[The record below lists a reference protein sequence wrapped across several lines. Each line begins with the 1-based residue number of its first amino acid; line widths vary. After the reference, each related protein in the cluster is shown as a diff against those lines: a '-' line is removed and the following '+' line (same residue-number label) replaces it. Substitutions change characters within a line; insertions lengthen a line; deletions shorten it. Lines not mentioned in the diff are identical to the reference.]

1 MAKWII
7 EPEHTV
13 AHFTTRHMM
22 ITDVHGQFNKI
33 SGIIYFDPK
42 DLVNTSLEVEIDA
55 ASIWTGVEPR
65 DNHLRS
71 ADFLDVEKYP
81 TISFK
86 STSIQVAGINSLK
99 VYGEITIHGI
109 TKPILLNAD
118 FFGPNYYE
126 DEEGSYTSIGFSAK
140 THLNREDFGMT
151 WNNNFGNGNFMVG
164 KHINI
169 TLNVEADLA
178 SE

>member
-1 MAKWII
+1 VAKWLI

-33 SGIIYFDPK
+33 SGVIYFDPK
-42 DLVNTSLEVEIDA
+42 DMASTSVAVEIDA
-55 ASIWTGVEPR
+55 ASIWTGVEAR

-71 ADFLDVEKYP
+71 ADFLDVGKYP

-86 STSIQVAGINSLK
+86 STKVEVAGINSLK
-99 VYGEITIHGI
+99 LQGEITVHGI
-109 TKPILLNAD
+109 TRPILLNAD
-118 FFGPNYYE
+118 FFGPTYYE
-126 DEEGSYTSIGFSAK
+126 DEEGSYTSIGFTAT
-140 THLNREDFGMT
+140 THLNREDFGMN
-151 WNNNFGNGNFMVG
+151 WNNFFGNGNFMVG
-164 KHINI
+164 KHLNI

>member
-1 MAKWII
+1 VAKWII

-13 AHFTTRHMM
+13 AHFTARHMM

-33 SGIIYFDPK
+33 SGVIYFDPE
-42 DLVNTSLEVEIDA
+42 NIASTSVEVEIDA
-55 ASIWTGVEPR
+55 ASIWTGVEQR
-65 DNHLRS
+65 DKHLRS
-71 ADFLDVEKYP
+71 ADFLDVGKYP

-86 STSIQVAGINSLK
+86 STKVEVAGINSLK
-99 VYGEITIHGI
+99 LHGEITIHGI

-118 FFGPNYYE
+118 FFGPNHYE
-126 DEEGSYTSIGFSAK
+126 DEEGSYTSLGATAT
-140 THLNREDFGMT
+140 THINREDFGMT
-151 WNNNFGNGNFMVG
+151 WNNYFGNGNFMVG
-164 KHINI
+164 KHLNI

>member
-33 SGIIYFDPK
+33 SGVIHFDPK
-42 DLVNTSLEVEIDA
+42 DVASTSVEVEIES

-81 TISFK
+81 IISFK
-86 STSIQVAGINSLK
+86 STGVEVAGTNTLK
-99 VYGEITIHGI
+99 VHGEITIRGI
-109 TKPILLNAD
+109 TRPILLHAE
-118 FFGPNYYE
+118 FVGPNHYE
-126 DEEGSYTSIGFSAK
+126 DEEGSYTSIGFAA
-140 THLNREDFGMT
+140 TAHLNREDFGMK
-151 WNNNFGNGNFMVG
+151 WNNVFGNGQFMVG
-164 KHINI
+164 KHLNI
-169 TLNVEADLA
+169 TLNAEADLA

>member
-1 MAKWII
+1 M

-13 AHFTTRHMM
+13 AHLTARHMM

-33 SGIIYFDPK
+33 QGIIYFDPK
-42 DLVNTSLEVEIDA
+42 DIASTSVEAEIDA

-65 DNHLRS
+65 DKHLRS

-86 STSIQVAGINSLK
+86 STKVEVAGINSLK
-99 VYGEITIHGI
+99 LHGDITIHGV
-109 TKPILLNAD
+109 TRPILLNAE
-118 FFGPNYYE
+118 FFGPNHYE
-126 DEEGSYTSIGFSAK
+126 DEEGSYTSIGFAAK

-151 WNNNFGNGNFMVG
+151 WNNFFGNSNFMVG
-164 KHINI
+164 KHIDI
-169 TLNVEADLA
+169 TLNTEADLA
-178 SE
+178 PE

>member
-1 MAKWII
+1 
-7 EPEHTV
+7 
-13 AHFTTRHMM
+13 MM

-71 ADFLDVEKYP
+71 ADFLDVGKYP

>member
-1 MAKWII
+1 VAKWVI

-13 AHFTTRHMM
+13 AHFTARHMM

-33 SGIIYFDPK
+33 SGVIYFDPENMAS
-42 DLVNTSLEVEIDA
+42 VSAEVEIDA

-65 DNHLRS
+65 DKHLRS

-86 STSIQVAGINSLK
+86 STKVEVAGINSLK
-99 VYGEITIHGI
+99 LHGEITIRGI
-109 TKPILLNAD
+109 IRPILLNAE
-118 FFGPNYYE
+118 FFGPNHYE
-126 DEEGSYTSIGFSAK
+126 DEEGSYTSIGFTAT
-140 THLNREDFGMT
+140 THINREDFGMN
-151 WNNNFGNGNFMVG
+151 WNNFFGNGNFMVG
-164 KHINI
+164 KHLNI

>member
-7 EPEHTV
+7 ETEHTV
-13 AHFTTRHMM
+13 AHFTARHMM

-33 SGIIYFDPK
+33 SGVIYFDPEK
-42 DLVNTSLEVEIDA
+42 MASTSVEVEIDA

-71 ADFLDVEKYP
+71 SDFLDVEKYP

-86 STSIQVAGINSLK
+86 STKVEVAGINSLK
-99 VYGEITIHGI
+99 LHGEITIHGN
-109 TKPILLNAD
+109 TRPILLNAE
-118 FFGPNYYE
+118 FFGPNHYE
-126 DEEGSYTSIGFSAK
+126 DEEGSYTSIGFSA
-140 THLNREDFGMT
+140 TTNLNREDFDMN
-151 WNNNFGNGNFMVG
+151 WNNFFGNGNFMVG

-169 TLNVEADLA
+169 TLNVEADLE

>member
-13 AHFTTRHMM
+13 AHFTVRHMM
-22 ITDVHGQFNKI
+22 ITDVHGQFNRI
-33 SGIIYFDPK
+33 SGVIYFDPK
-42 DLVNTSLEVEIDA
+42 DVASTSLDVEIEA

-81 TISFK
+81 KISFK
-86 STSIQVAGINSLK
+86 IKGVEVAGINTLK
-99 VYGEITIHGI
+99 VHGEITIHGI
-109 TKPILLNAD
+109 TRPILLHAE
-118 FFGPNYYE
+118 FFGPNHYE
-126 DEEGSYTSIGFSAK
+126 DEEGLYTSIGFTAT
-140 THLNREDFGMT
+140 THLNREDFGMN
-151 WNNNFGNGNFMVG
+151 WNNVFGDGHFMVG
-164 KHINI
+164 KHLNI
-169 TLNVEADLA
+169 TLNAEADLA

>member
-22 ITDVHGQFNKI
+22 ITDIHGQFNKI
-33 SGIIYFDPK
+33 SGVIYFDPE
-42 DLVNTSLEVEIDA
+42 DMVNTSVEVEIDA
-55 ASIWTGVEPR
+55 ASIWTGVEAR
-65 DNHLRS
+65 DIHLRS
-71 ADFLDVEKYP
+71 ADFLDIEKYP

-86 STSIQVAGINSLK
+86 STKAEVAGINSLK
-99 VYGEITIHGI
+99 LHGEIMIHGI
-109 TKPILLNAD
+109 TRPILLNAE
-118 FFGPNYYE
+118 FFGPNHYE
-126 DEEGSYTSIGFSAK
+126 DEEGSYTSIGFTA
-140 THLNREDFGMT
+140 TTPLNREDFGMK
-151 WNNNFGNGNFMVG
+151 WNNFFGNDNFMVG
-164 KHINI
+164 KHLNI

>member
-33 SGIIYFDPK
+33 SGVIYFDPNEMANAS
-42 DLVNTSLEVEIDA
+42 VEVEIDA
-55 ASIWTGVEPR
+55 ASIWTGVEAR
-65 DNHLRS
+65 DKHLRS

-81 TISFK
+81 TIFFK
-86 STSIQVAGINSLK
+86 STKVEVTGINSLK
-99 VYGEITIHGI
+99 LHGKITIHGI
-109 TKPILLNAD
+109 TRPILLNAE
-118 FFGPNYYE
+118 FFGPNHYE
-126 DEEGSYTSIGFSAK
+126 DEEGSYDSIGVSA
-140 THLNREDFGMT
+140 TTNLNREDFGMT
-151 WNNNFGNGNFMVG
+151 WNNLFGNGNFMVG

-178 SE
+178 TE

>member
-7 EPEHTV
+7 DPDHTV
-13 AHFTTRHMM
+13 AHFTARHMM

-33 SGIIYFDPK
+33 SGFIHFDP
-42 DLVNTSLEVEIDA
+42 DDIPGTTVEIEIYA
-55 ASIWTGVEPR
+55 ASIWTGVEQR

-86 STSIQVAGINSLK
+86 STIIETAGISFFK
-99 VYGEITIHGI
+99 VHGEITIHGI
-109 TKPILLNAD
+109 TRPILLHAE

-126 DEEGSYTSIGFSAK
+126 DEEGSYTSIGFAG
-140 THLNREDFGMT
+140 TAHLNREDFGMT
-151 WNNNFGNGNFMVG
+151 WNNFFGNGHFMVG
-164 KHINI
+164 KHTNI

>member
-7 EPEHTV
+7 DPDHTV

-33 SGIIYFDPK
+33 AGVIHFNPEDISRASFVI
-42 DLVNTSLEVEIDA
+42 EIDA
-55 ASIWTGVEPR
+55 AGIWTGVEQR

-71 ADFLDVEKYP
+71 ADFLDIEKYP

-86 STSIQVAGINSLK
+86 SKNLEVAGSNWFK
-99 VYGEITIHGI
+99 VHGEITIHGI
-109 TKPILLNAD
+109 TRPILLHAE
-118 FFGPNYYE
+118 FFGPNHYE
-126 DEEGSYTSIGFSAK
+126 DEDGSYTSIGFAGT

-151 WNNNFGNGNFMVG
+151 WNNFFGNGHFMVG

-169 TLNVEADLA
+169 SLNVEADLA